1 MQNRVILSVSKGC
14 SSLLWKYSI
23 LFPPTADK
31 ISTRPCSQVRILPFH
46 PREIASSC
54 ELYLTGLRPFGR
66 PYFFRRMASLLAPLG
81 TRPAKRGKLQTGVTR
96 YPAPRVMA
104 TSFDAYHMGESSDF
118 PLPILPTE
126 GAAKSSILS
135 EAKDSSST
143 SSECSIL
150 YSPTVNK
157 IGSDHPAQRIYNS
170 IETAIRTVFS
180 GKKSLL
186 PRKRRA
192 CRQILPISQAH
203 RAPASAA

>member
-1 MQNRVILSVSKGC
+1 MFVRSRQRRDLAPT
-14 SSLLWKYSI
+14 LLWHYSDLVGI
-23 LFPPTADK
+23 LHSFDC
-31 ISTRPCSQVRILPFH
+31 RRLCSHLL
-46 PREIASSC
+46 E
-54 ELYLTGLRPFGR
+54 
-66 PYFFRRMASLLAPLG
+66 LAPLSG
-81 TRPAKRGKLQTGVTR
+81 VNSRRALPATLL
-96 YPAPRVMA
+96 PAPVLIKNTFSNKTGA
-104 TSFDAYHMGESSDF
+104 GESSDF

-135 EAKDSSST
+135 EAKDNSST